1 MYGMTTA
8 GNSSISDY
16 NNRIVL
22 LEVIGVLNAQAR
34 NTHYTMKVPYARL
47 SQTVQRVSR
56 AGGKIASVTM
66 ASFSP
71 SETVE
76 AKTVETKTVEAENVE
91 RTPAAKT
98 VEVTEKAATPETVV
112 IEIAP
117 QPALVDSKQETSK
130 AKGMGE
136 KQPRNTKRDRKPK
149 SRQ

>member
-76 AKTVETKTVEAENVE
+76 VRTVETKTVE
-91 RTPAAKT
+91 
-98 VEVTEKAATPETVV
+98 VTEKVVTPETVV
-112 IEIAP
+112 IEIPP
-117 QPALVDSKQETSK
+117 QTVLVDSKQETSK

>member
-1 MYGMTTA
+1 MYGIATA

-22 LEVIGVLNAQAR
+22 LEVIGALNAKAR

-47 SQTVQRVSR
+47 SQTVQRISR

-71 SETVE
+71 SETVG
-76 AKTVETKTVEAENVE
+76 AKTVE

-98 VEVTEKAATPETVV
+98 VEVTEKAVTPETVV

-117 QPALVDSKQETSK
+117 QPALVDSKQDTSK